1 MLFWFMKFRKQLT
14 TCILLLVGEDGNG
27 FSPQSVNESEAR
39 ANLEMC
45 LMISCDKLEVWKFF
59 SENHRAKQH
68 CTLSPAIIK

>member
-45 LMISCDKLEVWKFF
+45 LMISCDKLEV
-59 SENHRAKQH
+59 
-68 CTLSPAIIK
+68 